1 MKILFPNVFTKH
13 LYAFAC
19 TLFFFLSV
27 SFDAYAQCP
36 ADLTVSVS
44 VDFEHKATIGRT
56 LTLNGVFLF
65 GCKSM
70 WNSIIVESGG
80 TLNTSNDLATNG
92 RYTVIEDG
100 ARAIEARPN
109 ATVNVART
117 VFRDNERGIYVAPS
131 ATGLS
136 QDVNFGG
143 FIGCQFEGTGTLK
156 EIGNFCYR
164 VNKHPFAGIDVSD
177 VSYLQLL
184 FHPLALQTRFSNMSN
199 GILAKST
206 HLFVNRAKFENIK
219 STYSGFDG
227 LGIWS
232 HDPNSLLLVAGDFNS
247 TNLNFSN
254 CTQGII
260 YENFGLND
268 LAQINSLHIDN
279 TDDAV
284 GIGIKAINNNF
295 NRSFIYANNIRAKMG
310 IVSGWNRF
318 DANHVGEIYSN
329 TIEPTGPTNPSSSLG
344 IVGFDNSI
352 TGNWNIYENYI
363 DVQNAQGGMQ
373 FNSGTGATVSN
384 NFIVLEPASNA
395 NANGIQAGGSTNFN
409 VSCNDIGFTGNPNP
423 FFRSSM
429 LVFSGTGSSYTCN
442 NTDGTEFG
450 LNTVGDCTPFSMS
463 GNQFNRH
470 FSGLRVNDGSVIGVQ
485 SLKGNRWNGPFTPQT
500 VGNTTIAFG
509 AENLNS
515 NSNNIAFSRFEV
527 GSPNAPI
534 MPTFSPPL
542 SNWFLLTTGTD
553 ATCGSLNAC
562 SVGTSPNQVA
572 ANSSNEESFYTSAI
586 SESRMQTPNAEE
598 MKWTSRR
605 NAYGQLMDNPSH
617 QNNRDKTNFVER
629 MRHTST
635 GQLYEVEKG
644 VKDIKNIGQE
654 HNDVLMTNTNTIK
667 TLASEIADL
676 EAKIFVAKEAEKQA
690 LMAQKKEKNATIH
703 RLSTDNSPRHA
714 TIERKRNQEIQ
725 RLMREN
731 DRISTR
737 LQPEINEKEVNA
749 IYLATV
755 AQGKKTLNNEQK
767 ATIKLIAF
775 QCPSFGGNAVFAAR
789 SLYSLVENVN
799 FNDLEL
805 CNVRSEAVQGF
816 AVKKAETNY
825 KVSPN
830 PATDV
835 LAVSQLSKQAES
847 GEWLIFNTAGKLL
860 RSQKV
865 SESDIESTI
874 NIQSLSEG
882 IYFVSFSV
890 NGQKRFTQ
898 KLIKIK
904 SN

>member
-232 HDPNSLLLVAGDFNS
+232 HDPNSLLLV
-247 TNLNFSN
+247 
-254 CTQGII
+254 
-260 YENFGLND
+260 
-268 LAQINSLHIDN
+268 
-279 TDDAV
+279 
-284 GIGIKAINNNF
+284 
-295 NRSFIYANNIRAKMG
+295 
-310 IVSGWNRF
+310 
-318 DANHVGEIYSN
+318 
-329 TIEPTGPTNPSSSLG
+329 
-344 IVGFDNSI
+344 
-352 TGNWNIYENYI
+352 
-363 DVQNAQGGMQ
+363 NAQGGMQ

-485 SLKGNRWNGPFTPQT
+485 SLKGNRWNGPFTT
-500 VGNTTIAFG
+500 VG
-509 AENLNS
+509 AENLNQIAA
-515 NSNNIAFSRFEV
+515 NIALSRFEV

-605 NAYGQLMDNPSH
+605 NAYGRLMDNPSH

-690 LMAQKKEKNATIH
+690 LMAQKKDKNATIH
-703 RLSTDNSPRHA
+703 RLSTDNVPRHA